1 VTSDTAKDKTVPAAR
16 RAETARQQG
25 TAERIT
31 VALIP
36 DAADNLQ
43 QLVTSTGLSKTDVVN
58 RAISLYCFIEAHR
71 RAGDDLLIRDGTTG
85 ETQLVKLL

>member
-1 VTSDTAKDKTVPAAR
+1 MPAAR
-16 RAETARQQG
+16 GADTARQPFA
-25 TAERIT
+25 AERIT

-36 DAADNLQ
+36 DAADDLQ

-58 RAISLYCFIEAHR
+58 RAISLYRFIDTQR
-71 RAGDDLLIRDGTTG
+71 RANNDLLIRDNDTG